1 MGAITKSAIEGDNK
15 MKIKNVTKQSNR
27 AVGNFGLA
35 GRSLII
41 LISVAVVITVGIFGF
56 LRLKGSG
63 SDDSNSGTGLF
74 AVKRG
79 DLAITVTE
87 SGSIKAVKTKD
98 IKSEVEG
105 RATIVNIVPEG
116 TVITPEDV
124 NDGKVLVELDSSE
137 LKEQLSQR
145 EIQLTSAEAD
155 FADANESHLIQ
166 VKQNESDITAA
177 ELKVKFSLMDL
188 QKYLGKTVAQ
198 SLLEKANA
206 DPDSSIDIAS
216 LLEDPNSLGGEAS
229 QKLRELKGNITL
241 AESNLE
247 KAAYTLEWTEK
258 LYKKQYVAETELRKD
273 RLDKQRIEIEE
284 EKARIALTLFQLYE
298 FAKQSEQLLSDYNE
312 ARRDL
317 DRTKARARAQLAQA
331 KAKLASAK
339 STFKVQGQRLNKLH
353 EQIEACMILAPAV
366 GQVVYWSS
374 TERWSRVK
382 IEQGAEVY
390 EGSKIITIPD
400 ASEMKVEIKI
410 HETWIDRIEPNQPAD
425 ITVEA
430 FPDETFTG
438 RVLKKAPLADTGNW
452 SNPDLKVY
460 STDIGIDG
468 THDSLKTGMT
478 GKVTVIIDKLQ
489 DVLYVPIQSVVT
501 VEDKKICYV
510 AGSPAQ
516 KREVETGLFNDN
528 FVEIKSGLA
537 EGEKVLL
544 NPPKWTEPEKTEE
557 QVETE
562 SEPAKEQA
570 EEAKTKQGSE
580 K

>member
-1 MGAITKSAIEGDNK
+1 MIEVKKTRRYG
-15 MKIKNVTKQSNR
+15 IR
-27 AVGNFGLA
+27 AGCRLAFSRRMLLVFICIAALVSVGVLA
-35 GRSLII
+35 L
-41 LISVAVVITVGIFGF
+41 
-56 LRLKGSG
+56 LRKTSGGSG
-63 SDDSNSGTGLF
+63 GSHPSTGLF

-105 RATIVNIVPEG
+105 RVSIVNIVPEG
-116 TVITPEDV
+116 TMITPEDV

-145 EIQLTSAEAD
+145 EIQLTSAEAA

-177 ELKVKFSLMDL
+177 ELKVKFSLMDF
-188 QKYLGKTVAQ
+188 QKYLGKAVAQ
-198 SLLEKANA
+198 SLVAKANA

-229 QKLRELKGNITL
+229 QKLRELTGNISL
-241 AESNLE
+241 AKSNLE

-273 RLDKQRIEIEE
+273 RLDKQRLGIEE

-312 ARRDL
+312 AKREL
-317 DRTKARARAQLAQA
+317 DRTKARARAQMAQA
-331 KAKLASAK
+331 KAKLASAR
-339 STFKVQGQRLNKLH
+339 STFEMQERRLNKLH
-353 EQIEACMILAPAV
+353 KQIEACMIRAPAV

-374 TERWSRVK
+374 TQRYVRVK
-382 IEQGAEVY
+382 IEQGAEIY

-400 ASEMKVEIKI
+400 ASEMKVVVKI

-425 ITVEA
+425 ITVQA
-430 FPDETFTG
+430 FPDKTFTG
-438 RVLKKAPLADTGNW
+438 RVLKKAPLADQEDYM
-452 SNPDLKVY
+452 NPDLKVY
-460 STDIGIDG
+460 STDVGIDG

-478 GKVTVIIDKLQ
+478 GKVTVMIDELH

-537 EGEKVLL
+537 EGEKVML
-544 NPPKWTEPEKTEE
+544 NPPRWTEPEKTEE
-557 QVETE
+557 Q
-562 SEPAKEQA
+562 A
-570 EEAKTKQGSE
+570 ETKQGSE